1 MCVCLCVRKQLT
13 YPNISFVCGSE
24 MEAGILKVCERKGIE
39 YLGGEKREG
48 ERNKMEYLG
57 GGRRERTGKNLG
69 RVLGLGEGVMG

>member
-1 MCVCLCVRKQLT
+1 
-13 YPNISFVCGSE
+13 